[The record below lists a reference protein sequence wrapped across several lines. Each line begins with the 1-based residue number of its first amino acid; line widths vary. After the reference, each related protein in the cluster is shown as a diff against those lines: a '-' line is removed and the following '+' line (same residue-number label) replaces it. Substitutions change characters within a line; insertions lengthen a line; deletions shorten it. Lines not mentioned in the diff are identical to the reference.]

1 MLSKGKDDI
10 VTRIMQS
17 TEGGSGKSLI
27 RLLIRGGSQSP
38 EVAWI
43 GMFKMKVVGII
54 AFWACFQGRA

>member
-38 EVAWI
+38 EVERAVAWI
-43 GMFKMKVVGII
+43 GMFKMKV
-54 AFWACFQGRA
+54 ACFQGRA